1 MQSYINKCSAVSVIE
16 YIFVYSLRY
25 THKPLT
31 NKLNYEKN
39 FTLEVNDNQRL
50 R

>member
-1 MQSYINKCSAVSVIE
+1 MQSYINKCTAVSVIE

-31 NKLNYEKN
+31 NKLNYEN
-39 FTLEVNDNQRL
+39 TCIYGFCHLV
-50 R
+50 